1 MQNRA
6 ENSDPLTIVVL
17 CSAFVIILLAGY
29 LIIYNIFYISVFQD
43 IRFYGLLKTVG
54 TTKKQIRS
62 MIRRQALI
70 LSAVGIPIGLASGYA
85 VSDLIFP
92 FVMEMT
98 AYTDLDLKIKFRLS
112 VAVFGILFALITVFI
127 SCRKPGKIAG
137 SVSPIEAIRYT
148 EGNRSRKKNKK

>member
-1 MQNRA
+1 
-6 ENSDPLTIVVL
+6 
-17 CSAFVIILLAGY
+17 
-29 LIIYNIFYISVFQD
+29 
-43 IRFYGLLKTVG
+43 
-54 TTKKQIRS
+54 
-62 MIRRQALI
+62 MICRQALI

-127 SCRKPGKIAG
+127 SCRKPEKLQEVFLLSKLFVIQRETEAVKITKNQKPALRFT
-137 SVSPIEAIRYT
+137 VWLFPIWDAAEKRQLWFWFLYP
-148 EGNRSRKKNKK
+148 

>member
-1 MQNRA
+1 
-6 ENSDPLTIVVL
+6 
-17 CSAFVIILLAGY
+17 
-29 LIIYNIFYISVFQD
+29 
-43 IRFYGLLKTVG
+43 
-54 TTKKQIRS
+54 

-148 EGNRSRKKNKK
+148 EGNRSRKKNKNQKPALRFTVWLFPIWDAAEKRQLWFWFLYP